1 MAEYIDRKAFIQAL
15 AETEC
20 DILPTDD
27 LDGFTF
33 DCVCKVVDSMPSADV
48 VPVVRCKDCKY
59 YKISEL
65 HPPFKFCFRLRHPTE
80 NRSVGYNFA
89 DDDFCSH
96 GECREGK
103 DG

>member
-20 DILPTDD
+20 DILPADG

-59 YKISEL
+59 LANATVNSNGFLICHVNDMEIA
-65 HPPFKFCFRLRHPTE
+65 PE
-80 NRSVGYNFA
+80 
-89 DDDFCSH
+89 DFCSY
-96 GECREGK
+96 GERKEGK
-103 DG
+103 NG

>member
-59 YKISEL
+59 RDGTPGQPNILCAQMHE
-65 HPPFKFCFRLRHPTE
+65 
-80 NRSVGYNFA
+80 
-89 DDDFCSH
+89 DDFCSY
-96 GECREGK
+96 GERKEGK
-103 DG
+103 NG

>member
-20 DILPTDD
+20 DILPADD

-48 VPVVRCKDCKY
+48 VPVVRCRDCKY
-59 YKISEL
+59 RDGTPGQPNILCAQMHE
-65 HPPFKFCFRLRHPTE
+65 
-80 NRSVGYNFA
+80 
-89 DDDFCSH
+89 DDFCSY
-96 GECREGK
+96 GEREDGK
-103 DG
+103 NEK

>member
-20 DILPTDD
+20 DILPADD

-48 VPVVRCKDCKY
+48 VPVVRCKNCKY
-59 YKISEL
+59 LVNATVNSNGFLICHANDMEIA
-65 HPPFKFCFRLRHPTE
+65 PE
-80 NRSVGYNFA
+80 
-89 DDDFCSH
+89 DFCSY
-96 GECREGK
+96 GERKEGK
-103 DG
+103 NG